1 MKQKTL
7 WWKWWKR
14 PVHPYKAS
22 HTPISNH
29 NWNTVVLNKN
39 RHKTHVELG
48 SEQASHQV
56 VFCFSSGISRG
67 DYCLLS
73 DTICSLILDLGTA
86 SRQRLALHNFIY
98 WIILGPFRSVHKQ
111 AFTNDIQ
118 EKLIWGRLIKIY
130 IILEFFRKVGIEL
143 CRLILWSK

>member
-1 MKQKTL
+1 MLKQKTW
-7 WWKWWKR
+7 WWKWLNR
-14 PVHPYKAS
+14 PLRPYKAS
-22 HTPISNH
+22 HTMISNH
-29 NWNTVVLNKN
+29 NWNTSVLNKN
-39 RHKTHVELG
+39 RHKAHVELG
-48 SEQASHQV
+48 SEQASHHV

-98 WIILGPFRSVHKQ
+98 WIISGPFWSVHEQ

-118 EKLIWGRLIKIY
+118 EKLICWRLIKIY
-130 IILEFFRKVGIEL
+130 IFLEIWKGRK
-143 CRLILWSK
+143 K